1 MAKLSKIIFYQDD
14 AGRPGKRTKDLS
26 KPNSNW
32 TLGNILPVANKI
44 QMALLNPMY
53 DMLEQSMDQPLT
65 ASSKNIFIK
74 YNHNYFH
81 GIRLSVSLLKI
92 LDTKS
97 HRNPY
102 LRSV

>member
-26 KPNSNW
+26 KSNPNW
-32 TLGNILPVANKI
+32 TLGNILPVVNKI

-65 ASSKNIFIK
+65 ASSKI
-74 YNHNYFH
+74 YTH
-81 GIRLSVSLLKI
+81 KI
-92 LDTKS
+92 
-97 HRNPY
+97 
-102 LRSV
+102 

>member
-14 AGRPGKRTKDLS
+14 AGRHGKRTKDLS
-26 KPNSNW
+26 KPNPNW
-32 TLGNILPVANKI
+32 TLGNILPVVNKI

-81 GIRLSVSLLKI
+81 
-92 LDTKS
+92 
-97 HRNPY
+97 
-102 LRSV
+102 